1 MSSTNE
7 GPPNN
12 ELPRP
17 STMRGF
23 DFAAK
28 TIGLGS
34 DALSAEHSLRVGKH

>member
-28 TIGLGS
+28 TNGLES
-34 DALSAEHSLRVGKH
+34 DTLSAEHSLRVGKH